1 MALTKLEENMDIIQQ
16 LDDEPNDVGGLTAD
30 QLKAQFDR
38 AGNLVKAYIN
48 NTLTAELDQKFKDIY
63 PVGSI
68 YMSVN
73 AANPGTLFGGTWEQL
88 KDRFLVAAG
97 GSYTAEA
104 TGGAA
109 TVTLKTANLPAHN
122 HTGRTNDDGL
132 HDHGG
137 PYNSSFYVTR
147 GDKTADISGVQE
159 GGAFGESGNNG
170 GMARQGL
177 TAYGGTHSHAFT
189 TSTVGSGAAF
199 SNLPPYLAV
208 YMWKR
213 TA

>member
-48 NTLTAELDQKFKDIY
+48 NTLTAELDAKFKDIY

-97 GSYTAEA
+97 GSYAAAA

-109 TVTLKTANLPAHN
+109 TVTLKTANLPAHT
-122 HTGRTNDDGL
+122 HTGTTNDGGL

-137 PYNSSFYVTR
+137 PYNSNFYTTR
-147 GDKTADISGVQE
+147 GDRGAEVDGVEQ
-159 GGAFGESGNNG
+159 GQAFSESGNSG
-170 GMARQGL
+170 GLRREGL
-177 TAYGGTHSHAFT
+177 TAYGGTHSHTFT
-189 TSTVGSGAAF
+189 TNSAGGGQAF